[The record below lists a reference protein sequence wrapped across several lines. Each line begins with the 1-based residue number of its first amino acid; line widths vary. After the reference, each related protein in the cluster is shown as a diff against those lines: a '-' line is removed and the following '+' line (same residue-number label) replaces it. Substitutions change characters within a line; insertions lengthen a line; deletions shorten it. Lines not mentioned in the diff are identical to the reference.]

1 MQCPQCDDV
10 AMRRRCTSDGVE
22 VETCPECNATWFDR
36 GEIFFFV
43 RDGRRFSAAI
53 EAARRSDPDEPW
65 LEGAFGDELPFLLEA
80 ATGGVF
86 VPGATAAAL
95 TGAGELTLSWH
106 EAHSAEPVVFGAPNL
121 VLRAVAAMIG
131 LYALLLVI
139 AIVAMQEAAV
149 DVWLGIPGAVA
160 MLAGGFL
167 LGPYILD
174 VIVQWFHSARRM
186 PLQDLPPHLAEF
198 VARTCAARDMRPPR
212 FFVIEDG
219 SPEAFTYGHTPST
232 ARIVISSGLITL
244 LEPQELEAVVGH
256 ELGHAAHWDLLLMTA
271 AEAVPLL
278 LAIVRTKLESD
289 ADGGG
294 AKKARDSLA
303 RIVFAAE
310 IASEYVVLW
319 LSRTREYHADR
330 FGAEAVGSAAAM
342 GRALVKVAYGL
353 AAEQPEKR
361 GPDPRAMSIFD
372 RNAAATL
379 ALVTRGATGLS
390 RHGID
395 ESALLGAMKW
405 DLWNPW
411 AFISEISSTH
421 PLVAKRLL
429 HLSAVSERLGE
440 QPWLRFDLPRP
451 ESYWDDFAV
460 DVAIAILPVAMCG
473 IAWTLYESYGRFGL
487 GIGITLVGIGWGLKL
502 LFTYPTRWFPEM
514 SVGTLMRR
522 VKVSGVRP
530 IPCRVAGRVIGR
542 GEPGLIWSE
551 DFVLRDDTGLVYV
564 DHRQPLSLWE
574 FLWGLLRTTAVIQ
587 GDAIVEGWFRR
598 SPVPYIEM
606 RRFWVDGK
614 VRRSWYRVFLWI
626 LAVGLIIGGAV
637 MAWFAG

>member
-43 RDGRRFSAAI
+43 R
-53 EAARRSDPDEPW
+53 
-65 LEGAFGDELPFLLEA
+65 L
-80 ATGGVF
+80 
-86 VPGATAAAL
+86 
-95 TGAGELTLSWH
+95 
-106 EAHSAEPVVFGAPNL
+106 
-121 VLRAVAAMIG
+121 
-131 LYALLLVI
+131 
-139 AIVAMQEAAV
+139 
-149 DVWLGIPGAVA
+149 
-160 MLAGGFL
+160 
-167 LGPYILD
+167 
-174 VIVQWFHSARRM
+174 
-186 PLQDLPPHLAEF
+186 
-198 VARTCAARDMRPPR
+198 
-212 FFVIEDG
+212 
-219 SPEAFTYGHTPST
+219 
-232 ARIVISSGLITL
+232 VISSGLITL
-244 LEPQELEAVVGH
+244 LEPRSSRPEIE
-256 ELGHAAHWDLLLMTA
+256 
-271 AEAVPLL
+271 
-278 LAIVRTKLESD
+278 RD
-289 ADGGG
+289 ADDDRV
-294 AKKARDSLA
+294 KEARDSLA

-310 IASEYVVLW
+310 LASEYVVLW

-353 AAEQPEKR
+353 AAEQREAR
-361 GPDPRAMSIFD
+361 GPEPRAMSIFD
-372 RNAAATL
+372 RNAAGTL

-411 AFISEISSTH
+411 AFISEIGSTH

-451 ESYWDDFAV
+451 ESHWDDFAV
-460 DVAIAILPVAMCG
+460 DVAIAILPIAMCG

-487 GIGITLVGIGWGLKL
+487 GIGLALVGIGWALKL

-522 VKVSGVRP
+522 VEVSGVRP

-542 GEPGLIWSE
+542 APPDRRPSRRASDRPGRSVIFSK
-551 DFVLRDDTGLVYV
+551 
-564 DHRQPLSLWE
+564 
-574 FLWGLLRTTAVIQ
+574 RTFWT
-587 GDAIVEGWFRR
+587 FRP
-598 SPVPYIEM
+598 S
-606 RRFWVDGK
+606 
-614 VRRSWYRVFLWI
+614 
-626 LAVGLIIGGAV
+626 
-637 MAWFAG
+637 